1 MTNSIVPYTVN
12 KIMDIVVSIIFKFW
26 IPFPTRT
33 TFMPSLNAI
42 NKILEYNKSH
52 VHHKKWP
59 SKPGYAEGWKVDV
72 PSTRESRTRCAY
84 KLPLEGRRSGRGIQT
99 TPYSRQWSRTG
110 QGRPRWTNNP
120 LELSRQS
127 RAPLCLHLWRYILLR
142 RRRDRRQRL
151 SCTFDAN

>member
-1 MTNSIVPYTVN
+1 MTNNIVPYTAN
-12 KIMDIVVSIIFKFW
+12 KIMDTVVSIIFKFW
-26 IPFPTRT
+26 LPLPTHT
-33 TFMPSLNAI
+33 TFLSSLNAI

-72 PSTRESRTRCAY
+72 PEHAWVTDKPR
-84 KLPLEGRRSGRGIQT
+84 IQT
-99 TPYSRQWSRTG
+99 TPGGQAERPRHTNNPWTG

-127 RAPLCLHLWRYILLR
+127 RAPLCLHLWRYLLLR
-142 RRRDRRQRL
+142 RRRDWRH
-151 SCTFDAN
+151 CTFDAN